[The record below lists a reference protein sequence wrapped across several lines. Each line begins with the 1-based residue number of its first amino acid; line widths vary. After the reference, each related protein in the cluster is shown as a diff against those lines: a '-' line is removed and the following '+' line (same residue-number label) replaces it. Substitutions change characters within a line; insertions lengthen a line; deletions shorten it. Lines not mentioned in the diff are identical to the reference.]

1 MLTKGRRPERGK
13 GSGGEEEDPESKAL
27 MRKSKRTGLT
37 RRGKEEREHEHGRR
51 ISKEGKTQVEGCGE
65 RIVGLQGQHAKK
77 KRRRRGVNMA
87 GG

>member
-27 MRKSKRTGLT
+27 MRKNKRTGLT

-51 ISKEGKTQVEGCGE
+51 LIKDDEMKEGQ
-65 RIVGLQGQHAKK
+65 R
-77 KRRRRGVNMA
+77 KRTRTEVW
-87 GG
+87 